1 MDTERNADSNCA
13 RRMTRRSFRLP
24 VAVMDHLLMA
34 SGATGKHVAYVLED
48 ALEAHF
54 ERLNGN

>member
-1 MDTERNADSNCA
+1 
-13 RRMTRRSFRLP
+13 MTRRSFRLP